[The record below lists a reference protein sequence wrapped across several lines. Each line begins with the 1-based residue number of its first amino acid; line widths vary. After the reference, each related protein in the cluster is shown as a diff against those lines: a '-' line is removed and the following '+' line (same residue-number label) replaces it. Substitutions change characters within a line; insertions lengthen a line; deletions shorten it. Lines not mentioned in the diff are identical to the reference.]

1 MQAPRSIDDAKAMLA
16 AEEAKLST
24 SFNQIVGS
32 RWLMAILATC
42 SLAFGLHAL
51 YAPTWLP
58 SFSGLSLAS
67 FGLPDGVDLGIAGRE
82 AREALQAADRQD
94 VAGHV
99 KALLDPYA
107 WVTPAINIAAFGVSF
122 ALLLVNMT
130 IMTKRRRFTRG

>member
-1 MQAPRSIDDAKAMLA
+1 MQTPKNIDEAKAMLA
-16 AEEAKLST
+16 AEEARLST
-24 SFNQIVGS
+24 SFNQIIGS

-42 SLAFGLHAL
+42 CLAFGLHAL

-58 SFSGLSLAS
+58 SFSGLSLTT
-67 FGLPDGVDLGIAGRE
+67 FGLPDGVDLGFVGQQAQE
-82 AREALQAADRQD
+82 AAAAAQRQD

-99 KALLDPYA
+99 KQLVDPYP
-107 WVTPAINIAAFGVSF
+107 WLIPAINTGAFAVCL